1 MRFTMQITVTRKSVY
16 GNILV
21 YPVCEQAQ
29 RFCSMLGSKTLTARD
44 LRHIADLGFVIHYT
58 ASL

>member
-1 MRFTMQITVTRKSVY
+1 MEITVTRKSVY

-29 RFCSMLGSKTLTARD
+29 RFCSMLGTKTLTARD
-44 LRHIADLGFVIHYT
+44 LGLIADMGFVIHYT

>member
-1 MRFTMQITVTRKSVY
+1 MQITVTRKSVY

-44 LRHIADLGFVIHYT
+44 LRHIADMGFVIHYT

>member
-1 MRFTMQITVTRKSVY
+1 MEITVTRKSVY

-21 YPVCEQAQ
+21 YPVCDQAH

-44 LRHIADLGFVIHYT
+44 LKHIADLGFVIHYV
-58 ASL
+58 ASI